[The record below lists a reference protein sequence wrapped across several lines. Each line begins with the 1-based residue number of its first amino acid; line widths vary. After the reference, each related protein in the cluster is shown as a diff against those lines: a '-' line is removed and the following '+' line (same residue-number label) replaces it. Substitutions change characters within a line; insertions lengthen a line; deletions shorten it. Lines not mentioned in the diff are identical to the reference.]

1 MSDLGTLRS
10 RIADDIARSDLTSQ
24 IATAIN
30 NAIRHYER
38 ERFWFN
44 EATAS
49 LVTVASTQ
57 TVALPSDF
65 MAADNVRV
73 TVNGSTYDLFPR
85 TKAYIDALT
94 VTASHTGQPSDW
106 TIYAQNLWLWPVPDA
121 VYTLTMT
128 YQKSLGAL
136 SSSSDTNAWMVEAE
150 GLIRNRAESEIY
162 SSVIRDQ
169 EMAAL
174 TRGWEMD
181 ELRSLQSQTSRY
193 TASGSIV
200 PHSW

>member
-1 MSDLGTLRS
+1 MSNLGTLKS

-38 ERFWFN
+38 ERFFFN

-49 LVTVASTQ
+49 LSTAAGTQ

-65 MAADNVRV
+65 IAADNVRV
-73 TVNGSTYDLFPR
+73 TVNGSTYDLSRR
-85 TKAYIDALT
+85 TKAYIDTLT
-94 VTASHTGQPSDW
+94 VMPTHTGQPCDW
-106 TIYAQNLWLWPVPDA
+106 AIFANLLWLWPVPDA
-121 VYTLTMT
+121 IYTVTMP

-136 SSSSDTNAWMVEAE
+136 SAADDTNAWMVEAE